1 MSKQDINNL
10 NYILATLSI
19 RKFNSGNSI
28 NYKGKIYLPYSKGGK
43 IVCYRNKTECTVIEA
58 YDGNLYVQI
67 YNEIFVLKELQR
79 YLKEN
84 ESLEGYFEKT
94 NKDESKMTL
103 PNPQSDWDKDNLDEI
118 FENINKEYKIYD
130 SHNPK
135 V

>member
-1 MSKQDINNL
+1 MSE
-10 NYILATLSI
+10 I
-19 RKFNSGNSI
+19 R
-28 NYKGKIYLPYSKGGK
+28 
-43 IVCYRNKTECTVIEA
+43 V
-58 YDGNLYVQI
+58 
-67 YNEIFVLKELQR
+67 
-79 YLKEN
+79 KEN